1 MNFYLCLMNTIFLML
16 ILISLIIRNKNNF
29 SKNKMN
35 IIALVVVSICAIIEV
50 VITILYG
57 INS

>member
-1 MNFYLCLMNTIFLML
+1 MNFYLCMINTIFLML

-35 IIALVVVSICAIIEV
+35 IIALIVVAICAIIEV
-50 VITILYG
+50 VLQFCMA
-57 INS
+57 

>member
-1 MNFYLCLMNTIFLML
+1 MNFYLCMINTIFLML

-35 IIALVVVSICAIIEV
+35 IIALVVVAICAIIEV